1 MSVKRG
7 AKEPVPAVP
16 GSRIPPMDN
25 PGNAPN
31 LWLRVFLP
39 FAAGYFLSYL
49 LRNVNAVIAPEL
61 MHELGVSAADLG
73 LLTSAYLVAFGA
85 FQLPLG
91 ILLDRYG
98 PRRVESL
105 LLFVTASGAGLFALG
120 QTLPQ
125 LVLARALIGL
135 GVSACLMASFKA
147 FSLWFPIE
155 RQASLNS
162 AIMAAG
168 GLGALTASAPFGWAL
183 PLIGWRGAFFALA
196 GVSTLA
202 ALVIFTTPD
211 KPAETGRE
219 DFTAQ
224 LRGLAQVF
232 SSRIF
237 WRFAPQTGLIVGGF
251 MAIQGLWAVPWLMNF
266 SGYSR
271 EVAASHL
278 LLTSIGMLTGFIS
291 IAAFITRLAA
301 RGIHPERI
309 LISGMG
315 GGLLI
320 SLLIVEGGAA
330 THLLWFGMGIVFS
343 VGNLSYALL
352 ARHFPPQLIGR
363 ANTALNLI
371 TFVGAFSV
379 QWGFGALVD
388 ALTASGLSSHDA
400 FQRSFALLLA
410 LQAAGF
416 AWFVASRAFSQTQRL
431 PCGTD

>member
-1 MSVKRG
+1 MNG
-7 AKEPVPAVP
+7 N
-16 GSRIPPMDN
+16 N
-25 PGNAPN
+25 PSP
-31 LWLRVFLP
+31 WLRVFLP
-39 FAAGYFLSYL
+39 FAAGYYLSYL

-61 MHELGVSAADLG
+61 THELGISAADLG

-105 LLFVTASGAGLFALG
+105 LLLVTAIGAALFALG
-120 QTLPQ
+120 QSLPQ
-125 LVLARALIGL
+125 LVFARALIGL

-147 FSLWFPIE
+147 FSQWFPIE

-168 GLGALTASAPFGWAL
+168 GMGALTASVPLGWAL

-196 GVSTLA
+196 GLSTLA

-211 KPAETGRE
+211 KPAGPGRE
-219 DFTAQ
+219 SLVAQ
-224 LRGLAQVF
+224 LHGLARIF
-232 SSRIF
+232 SSRVF
-237 WRFAPQTGLIVGGF
+237 WHFAPQTSLIVGGF

-271 EVAASHL
+271 EAAASHL
-278 LLTSIGMLTGFIS
+278 LLMSIGMLTGFVS
-291 IAAFITRLAA
+291 IAAFVTRLAI

-309 LISGMG
+309 LVFGMG

-320 SLLIVEGGAA
+320 SLLILLDGAP
-330 THLLWFGMGIVFS
+330 TYLLWFGMGIVFS

-352 ARHFPPQLIGR
+352 ARHFPPQLAGR
-363 ANTALNLI
+363 ANTALNLL

-388 ALTASGLSSHDA
+388 ALTASGLSPHDA
-400 FQRSFALLLA
+400 FQRTFALLLA
-410 LQAAGF
+410 LQAASF
-416 AWFVASRAFSQTQRL
+416 AWFLISRAFRPTPEVISA
-431 PCGTD
+431 